1 MSGSQDDGSVL
12 PHRPGAPG
20 NRAVALSDTDG
31 PAIGPT
37 VVATGAG
44 FLADRIVEEAL
55 KSGVPVRTDADLV
68 QILAETEVGEEV
80 PVEAFVALAEVL
92 RYVYDY
98 NRAANATRDDAV
110 QGSAPIF

>member
-1 MSGSQDDGSVL
+1 MSGSQKDGKIL
-12 PHRPGAPG
+12 PHSPGAPG
-20 NRAVALSDTDG
+20 NRAVALSDSDG
-31 PAIGPT
+31 SAIGPT

-80 PVEAFVALAEVL
+80 PVEAFVALVEVL
-92 RYVYDY
+92 RYVYDC
-98 NRAANATRDDAV
+98 NRASKDARDDAV
-110 QGSAPIF
+110 HGSAPIF

>member
-1 MSGSQDDGSVL
+1 MSDQKDKGGIL
-12 PHRPGAPG
+12 PHSPGAPG
-20 NRAVALSDTDG
+20 NRAVALSDADG
-31 PAIGPT
+31 PSIGPT

-55 KSGVPVRTDADLV
+55 KAGVPVRTDADLV

-98 NRAANATRDDAV
+98 NRAASEAREDEM
-110 QGSAPIF
+110 QGTASLF